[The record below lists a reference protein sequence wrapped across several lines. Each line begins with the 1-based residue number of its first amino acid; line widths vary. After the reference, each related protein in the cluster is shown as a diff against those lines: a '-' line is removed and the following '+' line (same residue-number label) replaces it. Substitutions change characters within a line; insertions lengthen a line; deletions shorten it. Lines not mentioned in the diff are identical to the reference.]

1 MNGPLVSVII
11 PVFNGGQYIRGAL
24 ESAFGQQYR
33 PIEVIVVDDG
43 STDNTA
49 EIVRFFK
56 DVTYL
61 HQSNQGVPAAR
72 DVGISIA
79 QGEFIAFLDADDLW
93 TRDKLNTQISWLLEH
108 PDIAYVTAK
117 FRNFLEKDVK
127 RPWWVKEEHL
137 LEDQKGGVPNLV
149 VRKSVFEKI
158 GVFDANCRSGS
169 DLDWVL
175 RAKDAGFVGTT
186 LPHTLLH
193 RRIHDSNLSY
203 QWQGG
208 RALLLKSLKASI
220 DRQQARKSSDKCSM
234 PDVPDL

>member
-1 MNGPLVSVII
+1 MNELLVSVIV
-11 PVFNGGQYIRGAL
+11 PVFNGGRYIRAAL
-24 ESAFGQQYR
+24 QSAFGQEYR

-49 EIVRFFK
+49 EVVRSFK
-56 DVTYL
+56 DLTSL

-72 DVGISIA
+72 NVGISIA

-93 TRDKLNTQISWLLEH
+93 TRDKLTTQITWLLEH

-149 VRKSVFEKI
+149 VRKSVFEEI

-169 DLDWVL
+169 DLEWVL
-175 RAKDAGFVGTT
+175 RAKDAGMIGAT

-208 RALLLKSLKASI
+208 SALMLKSLKASI
-220 DRQQARKSSDKCSM
+220 DRQRVRKSSDKRNIH
-234 PDVPDL
+234 DATDL